1 MGEAAFLRRSFSHPS
16 RERKEGDPM
25 RALGESISF
34 GRFLTEPLDWERWS
48 TFSHNRHLEEI
59 EKFSKAG
66 SVAEKKAYFEAHYKR
81 IAAKKAEETT
91 PEEEANAAANASEA
105 RTTEEI
111 HNYTCKGME
120 KSSSHVGVDIQ
131 QESQVTNSVDSN
143 SCGLRVESNILDLA
157 LVEAAKSV
165 TCESVI
171 EQNSIQVQIF
181 NKIENVRTHNE
192 LMFYHDKNMPIKE
205 AANQEK
211 LNSVSQRKLAFSSSR
226 SQAYNKASKPPTSVK
241 VPTPVCQRKEDN
253 ANPNNK
259 KSARES
265 VSRIRPTP
273 KSVHMSVD
281 FASCARET
289 SKFSPLLNKI
299 GNSRMFTTLGKM
311 TKDSP
316 SPQQSSA
323 KASMNVETK
332 HSTVASQS
340 ENQRTKPLF
349 DQRVIGRT
357 ADGKRPSLNVDHM
370 KSPGACQS
378 KSQLTTIS
386 CPFSFRSEGRV
397 SKRKEFFQKLEE
409 RNNDKEAGKIQLQTK
424 LKEKGEND
432 LKKLRHS
439 IASKP
444 KSTAD
449 SYCGTGSSINHT
461 KKVQLTRPQS
471 PKLGRKPTPSMV
483 QDTSSRPPRRP
494 SVRND
499 GFKHAIDKNNL
510 APSSPDTSLP
520 KKNTHENASPNI
532 QL

>member
-131 QESQVTNSVDSN
+131 QESQ
-143 SCGLRVESNILDLA
+143 
-157 LVEAAKSV
+157 
-165 TCESVI
+165 
-171 EQNSIQVQIF
+171 
-181 NKIENVRTHNE
+181 
-192 LMFYHDKNMPIKE
+192 E